1 MGMSNN
7 FLSQEEINA
16 LLSGE
21 AMDNNAESDADKS
34 ESIENS
40 ITDIDKDLLGEIGN
54 ISMGSASTALYQLIN
69 QKVNI
74 TTPVVSVTTLR
85 EIKAGFETPNVVV
98 DIEYIAGIVGRN
110 ILIIRND
117 DGLVISNLMMG
128 GDGNIGES
136 HELSELE
143 VSAVSE
149 AMNQMIG
156 SAATSM
162 ATMFGRKVDISPPMA
177 RVVTDDNAPISDAI
191 PEDQPIVK
199 VSFKMTIG
207 DLVDSSIMQI
217 FPIETAKNI
226 VAIMTGE
233 DNIQEE
239 VKEEEPKVE
248 VPVSEPIASKEIT
261 PEPNMS
267 AAQPQ
272 YQQPQMQQQ
281 YDQNQMY
288 GQPQMQYDQGQMYG
302 QPQMQ
307 YNQSQMYGQ
316 PQMQY
321 GQPMQYGY
329 GQMPPQY
336 GQPMQYQQPVEVHK
350 AAFESLGEQSAVPP
364 IKNIDLI
371 MDVPLDISVVLGRT
385 KKSIQDILNLGVG
398 SLIELQKLAEEP
410 VEILV
415 NGKQIA
421 LGEVVV
427 VDENFGVR
435 ITDIVNGS
443 ERLKTL
449 SKS

>member
-21 AMDNNAESDADKS
+21 AMDNNAESDTDKS

>member
-21 AMDNNAESDADKS
+21 AMDDSSAEVETDKS
-34 ESIENS
+34 EAIEDT

-69 QKVNI
+69 QQVNI
-74 TTPVVSVTTLR
+74 TTPVVSVTTLK

-128 GDGNIGES
+128 GDGKIGDS

-162 ATMFGRKVDISPPMA
+162 ATMFGRKVDISPPTA
-177 RVVTDDNAPISDAI
+177 KVVTDDSIPISDAI
-191 PEDQPIVK
+191 PEEQKIVK

-233 DNIQEE
+233 DNMKDEP
-239 VKEEEPKVE
+239 KAEEPKQE
-248 VPVSEPIASKEIT
+248 APVSEPLVNKEINT
-261 PEPNMS
+261 DPQM
-267 AAQPQ
+267 AAQ
-272 YQQPQMQQQ
+272 
-281 YDQNQMY
+281 
-288 GQPQMQYDQGQMYG
+288 QPQMQYDPTAQAAQQQMQYGYGGQ

-307 YNQSQMYGQ
+307 YSQPQMMQQ

-321 GQPMQYGY
+321 QGQPMQYGY
-329 GQMPPQY
+329 GQPQMQY

-350 AAFESLGEQSAVPP
+350 AAFEPLGQQGEVPP

-385 KKSIQDILNLGVG
+385 KKSIQDILNLGAG

-435 ITDIVNGS
+435 ITEIIGNNAFSDN
-443 ERLKTL
+443 
-449 SKS
+449 